1 MFFVIYIKSYNFP
14 EKTFTRISGDAM
26 LKNTL
31 IKQNIRIKFRVR
43 VTIRK
48 NNEKIKLE
56 YIMKIIINFKLL
68 IPALAFLIKIMKL

>member
-1 MFFVIYIKSYNFP
+1 M
-14 EKTFTRISGDAM
+14 GDAM

-56 YIMKIIINFKLL
+56 
-68 IPALAFLIKIMKL
+68 

>member
-1 MFFVIYIKSYNFP
+1 
-14 EKTFTRISGDAM
+14 M

>member
-14 EKTFTRISGDAM
+14 EKTFTRIMGDAM

-48 NNEKIKLE
+48 NNEEIKLE
-56 YIMKIIINFKLL
+56 
-68 IPALAFLIKIMKL
+68 

>member
-14 EKTFTRISGDAM
+14 EKTFTRRMVDAM
-26 LKNTL
+26 LINTL

-48 NNEKIKLE
+48 DNEKIKLE
-56 YIMKIIINFKLL
+56 
-68 IPALAFLIKIMKL
+68 

>member
-1 MFFVIYIKSYNFP
+1 MLFVIYIKVYNFP
-14 EKTFTRISGDAM
+14 EKTFTRTTVDAM
-26 LKNTL
+26 LENTL

-56 YIMKIIINFKLL
+56 
-68 IPALAFLIKIMKL
+68 